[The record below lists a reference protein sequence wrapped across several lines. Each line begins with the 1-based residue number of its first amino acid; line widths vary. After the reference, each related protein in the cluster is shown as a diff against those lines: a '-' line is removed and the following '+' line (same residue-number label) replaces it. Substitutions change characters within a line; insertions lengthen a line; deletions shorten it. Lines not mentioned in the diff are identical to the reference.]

1 MAPRLKGRRR
11 GRGRVALTEIVPG
24 RKFPACPAP
33 DRMRDTSRLTP
44 HPMKIPTAVPCLVLA
59 LLSSLPALRA
69 APAWVETS
77 NRDAMVLLDA
87 MAKYRPEEASAYGLT
102 RYDPYV
108 SDLSPGVNRRRC
120 EALEAARATLRRD
133 LAAESDPRVRQDL
146 EIMIDEAGR
155 RIERINLDERYLLP
169 YTAVPKLVF
178 QCEFMLLSP
187 EAAPAR
193 HAAALERLR
202 RYAGLVPGT
211 QPFTTLVE
219 AQIEARLSN
228 PKLLGPFRTEVE
240 QDLSNTTRFEQG
252 LAQLFAA
259 NHVAGADEAL
269 AALKTQFA
277 AHDAWVRK
285 TLLPRCRTDF
295 RLPHELY
302 AFDLRR
308 MGVDITP
315 EQLIHEAELEYA
327 EVQSEMQ
334 SLAPLVAKEHG
345 WKQTDYRSVIHRL
358 KQDQL
363 TGAAVEPYYRN
374 VVIPR
379 IEQIIREKHLV
390 TMPDRPM
397 AMRVAS
403 EAESAAEPA
412 PHMQPPPLIDNH
424 GERGTFVLTLGN
436 PPTHGGHSESYDD
449 FTFPAA
455 AWTLTAHEGRPGHEL
470 QFDRMVE
477 RGVSYARAIFAFNSV
492 NVEGWALYCETM
504 MKPYEP
510 IDAQLIVLQ
519 YRLLRA
525 ARAICDPMLNL
536 GLMPREQAHA
546 ILVHDVCL
554 SEAFTREEL
563 DRFTFRSPAQ
573 ATSYFYGFTRLM
585 QLKAA
590 TQIALGEKF
599 HLQSF
604 NDFVIDQGLLPPD
617 ILAKA
622 VQTEFIPAQEAKPAA
637 TH

>member
-1 MAPRLKGRRR
+1 
-11 GRGRVALTEIVPG
+11 
-24 RKFPACPAP
+24 
-33 DRMRDTSRLTP
+33 
-44 HPMKIPTAVPCLVLA
+44 MKLSSAVSSLALA
-59 LLSSLPALRA
+59 LLSTLPALRA
-69 APAWVETS
+69 APAWVEKS
-77 NRDAMVLLDA
+77 NRDASVLLDA
-87 MAKYRPEEASAYGLT
+87 MAKYRPEQASSYGLT

-108 SDLSPGVNRRRC
+108 SDLSPGVEQRRR
-120 EALEAARATLRRD
+120 EALVEARETLRRD
-133 LAAESDPRVRQDL
+133 LAAETDPRVRQDL
-146 EIMIDEAGR
+146 EIMIDAAGR
-155 RIERINLDERYLLP
+155 QIEQIDLDGRYLIP
-169 YTAVPKLVF
+169 YTAVAKLVF

-211 QPFTTLVE
+211 QPFTTLAE
-219 AQIEARLSN
+219 AQTEAKLSN

-240 QDLSNTTRFEQG
+240 QDLSNTERYFQG
-252 LAQLFAA
+252 ILGLCAA
-259 NHVAGADEAL
+259 NHLNGSNDAL
-269 AALKTQFA
+269 AALHREFE
-277 AHDAWVRK
+277 AHDAWIRK
-285 TLLPRCRTDF
+285 NLLPRCRTDF

-327 EVQSEMQ
+327 EVTSELE

-345 WKQTDYRSVIHRL
+345 WKQTDYRSVIRRL

-379 IEQIIREKHLV
+379 IERIIRDEHLV
-390 TMPDRPM
+390 TMPNRPM

-436 PPTHGGHSESYDD
+436 PPTHGGHSETYDD

-477 RGVSYARAIFAFNSV
+477 NGVSYARAIFAFNSV

-536 GLMPREQAHA
+536 GLMTRERAHD

-554 SEAFTREEL
+554 SEAFAREEV

-590 TQIALGEKF
+590 TQIALGPKYRR
-599 HLQSF
+599 QAF
-604 NDFVIDQGLLPPD
+604 NDFIIDQGLLPPD

-622 VQTEFIPAQEAKPAA
+622 VKTEFIPSQEAPAVA
-637 TH
+637 H